1 MRGCFVGGM
10 PSGLASN
17 RRLRHWRRNVLSSVF
32 VGNSVILLELE
43 GVVCWVFRRG
53 VDVGVLG
60 CVGLSKLSVL
70 GDAGVL
76 GCVRLSELSM
86 LG

>member
-1 MRGCFVGGM
+1 M

-17 RRLRHWRRNVLSSVF
+17 RRLRHWRRSVLSSVF
-32 VGNSVILLELE
+32 VGSSVILLELE

-86 LG
+86 PG